1 MPLKDLAR
9 LRAEI
14 DQAVHTN
21 GPLGRTTAPGLNQVL
36 LSLATELTT
45 LPQALRDETLHPLD
59 YAQVVRQQRAGELVP
74 GAYYLIGNR
83 PGPSLGSSGRV
94 LAQAAAADA
103 LASEALLCAR
113 VPDYERPLWRTNF
126 FEQGPA
132 TGTTYQLAESA
143 FTSIVPQETD
153 FVDYRLNG
161 DDNVVVAQL
170 PFAFEFGGVS
180 YKEVA
185 VDCNGRLVFD
195 PAYFRS
201 DYRQQ
206 ALTPGYASVYLCWGD
221 LIVSPGTVRYFTTG
235 QAPYRKFVV
244 DYQDTIPQT
253 GIGSGFSFSGIFSGQ
268 IVLEETTNVVTLGFS
283 ANTLTETTW
292 VQGLRYPQQAYQI
305 DQNKALRSGVLHR
318 CVPTTSRGA
327 VVPALA
333 ASPVV
338 RWLGSTWQLAPAG
351 DARQE
356 PGTGAAWVPA
366 TGAGAD
372 EFGNPVPCYD
382 AIRYDLATDAISE
395 RRDKQGNVLR
405 DSSLAGFPW
414 GHPGVRGNSLRA
426 VVLDN
431 SLHYVQGLQF
441 RDNTLERVRLEDVA
455 LAGVPFARNQLTDV
469 ELRHYAPR
477 TFEGVEAAQGLDPGF
492 TDCAGLRFWQGKLV
506 EEPARVAREL
516 LGNVLYRQSQ
526 VNCVVY
532 RNGQPT
538 SYRLPDF
545 THPVGSVMPAHDRI
559 DLVGDWTTKTL
570 WLRNYDFTI
579 NGNGVLARN
588 VAIGRGSTGMRVAI
602 SDLTVADYLDFNVT
616 SPFLSSPNL
625 NPEAAPTAGM
635 NVTLTR
641 CAINRLALASV
652 NSAAGIGVNRYSVDY
667 CTIRRVER
675 AGAASDTVHRF
686 THCIFGQGLTE
697 GSVFGGG
704 PATAKA
710 LVIVNSVIKL
720 AGTATLYD
728 SNTPPA
734 QLPTFENVTLIA
746 ADGTVSRL
754 DSQPLAT
761 AAATAAGLEVLATA
775 TLGGDLTSNGFY
787 TVPITSTTLDVR
799 PAGTPGGWNQAA
811 SAYVA
816 PLSGVYELAAKVRL
830 LDGSGPVGSNYAL
843 GTGPS
848 NQDGEWVS
856 WNTVWQTNGINRKG
870 HQHTRLLHLGAGETV
885 HTYMYLDGFAGT
897 VWGEMSVKLLRRD

>member
-21 GPLGRTTAPGLNQVL
+21 GPLGRTTASGLNQVL

-45 LPQALRDETLHPLD
+45 LPQALRGETLRTLD
-59 YAQVVRQQRAGELVP
+59 YAQVMRQQQAGELQP

-83 PGPSLGSSGRV
+83 PGPGLSSSGRV
-94 LAQAAAADA
+94 LAQAVAADA
-103 LASEALLCAR
+103 LAREAVLCTR

-132 TGTTYQLAESA
+132 TGTTYELTESP
-143 FTSIVPQETD
+143 FTGIVPQETD
-153 FVDYRLNG
+153 FVDYRLDG
-161 DDNVVVAQL
+161 DDKVVVAQL

-180 YKEVA
+180 YAEVA
-185 VDCNGRLVFD
+185 VDSNGRLVFD

-201 DYRQQ
+201 EYNQQ
-206 ALTPGYASVYLCWGD
+206 ALAPGYASVYLCWGD

-235 QAPYRKFVV
+235 QAPYRKFIV

-253 GIGSGFSFSGIFSGQ
+253 GYPAFSFSGIFSGQ

-305 DQNKALRSGVLHR
+305 DQNRALRSGVLHR
-318 CVPTTSRGA
+318 FAPITSRGA

-372 EFGNPVPCYD
+372 AFGNSVPCYD
-382 AIRYDLATDAISE
+382 AVRYDLATDTISQ

-414 GHPGVRGNSLRA
+414 GHPGVRGNLLRA

-431 SLHYVQGLQF
+431 SLHYVEGLWF
-441 RDNTLERVRLEDVA
+441 CDNTLERVRLEAVA
-455 LAGVPFARNQLTDV
+455 LAGVPFARNRLTDV
-469 ELRHYAPR
+469 QLRHYAPR
-477 TFEGVEAAQGLDPGF
+477 TFEDVEATQGLDPGF
-492 TDCAGLRFWQGKLV
+492 TNCAGRRFWQGQLV
-506 EEPARVAREL
+506 EEPAQVAREL
-516 LGNVLYRQSQ
+516 LGNVLHRQSQ

-570 WLRNYDFTI
+570 FLRNYDFTI
-579 NGNGVLARN
+579 NGNGVVARD

-602 SDLTVADYLDFNVT
+602 SDLTVTDYLDFNVT
-616 SPFLSSPNL
+616 SPLLTSLNL
-625 NPEAAPTAGM
+625 NPGAAPTAGM

-641 CAINRLALASV
+641 CNINRLALAGV
-652 NSAAGIGVNRYSVDY
+652 NSAAGVGINRYSVDY
-667 CTIRRVER
+667 CTIRRIER
-675 AGAASDTVHRF
+675 TGAASGTVHRF
-686 THCIFGQGLTE
+686 AHCVFGQGLAE
-697 GSVFGGG
+697 GSVFGGSG
-704 PATAKA
+704 PATASA
-710 LVIVNSVIKL
+710 LVIANSVIKL

-728 SNTPPA
+728 NNTPPA
-734 QLPTFENVTLIA
+734 QLPTFENVTLLA

-754 DSQPLAT
+754 DTRPLAL
-761 AAATAAGLEVLATA
+761 AATAAGLEVLATA
-775 TLGGDLTSNGFY
+775 TLRGDLGSGGFY
-787 TVPITSTTLDVR
+787 TVPLSGTGLDVR
-799 PAGTPGGWNQAA
+799 PAGTAGGWDQAA

-816 PLSGVYELAAKVRL
+816 PLSGTYELAAKVRL
-830 LDGSGPVGSNYAL
+830 HDDSGPVGSNYAL

-856 WNTVWQTNGINRKG
+856 WNTIWQTNGTNRKG
-870 HQHTRLLHLGAGETV
+870 HQHTCLLHLSAGEAV
-885 HTYMYLDGFAGT
+885 HTYMYLDGFGGT
-897 VWGEMSVKLLRRD
+897 IWGEMSVKLLRRD